1 LAADNRLMANVGP
14 LITPEDVL
22 QAALLTLKLWVPFY
36 LTEVETE
43 RGLPENTIQRPK
55 SYHGGVDDK
64 SWIGE
69 TMPEVMLLVSP
80 IGEPERPAY
89 LQWYLVDAKVACK
102 GDQAKAR
109 AEDEARVQASYLG
122 GALMLLVQQP
132 SLGGLA
138 QDLVMT
144 GSPTLSFPS
153 SDRYV
158 VQANARFQVLTGS
171 VINQE
176 GPKGTVPQIPEEGG
190 GEQSGP
196 PGAPTY
202 IAEKATIAVEAKE

>member
-1 LAADNRLMANVGP
+1 VASVGA

-22 QAALLTLKLWVPFY
+22 QAALLTYKLWVPYYCTQF
-36 LTEVETE
+36 ETD
-43 RGLPENTIQRPK
+43 RGLPADTIQRPK

-69 TMPEVMLLVSP
+69 VMPEVMLLVSP
-80 IGEPERPAY
+80 LGEAERPDY

-102 GDQAKAR
+102 GDQTDDR

-138 QDLVMT
+138 QDLIMT
-144 GSPTLSFPS
+144 ASPTLSFPS

-158 VQANARFQVLTGS
+158 VQANARFQVRTGS
-171 VINQE
+171 IITQE
-176 GPKGTVPQIPEEGG
+176 GPKGTVPEIPPEGG
-190 GEQSGP
+190 GEQLGP

-202 IAEKATIAVEAKE
+202 VAESLHFTVETKT